1 MNGDGFFFQA
11 FVYLTAAV
19 ISVPIAKRAGLGSVL
34 GYLVAGA
41 VIGPHIFGLVGEE
54 GQQVMHFAEFG
65 VVMMLFLVGLELQPA
80 LLWRLRAPILGM
92 GGVQVGLTALALAG
106 IGLALGVHWKT
117 ALAAGIIL
125 SLSSTAIV
133 LQSLNEKGL
142 MKTLGGQ
149 GSFSIL
155 LFQDLAVIP
164 MFAILPLLALAA
176 ATDVSAAASH
186 APEHTSAIAA
196 LAGWQQGLITVV
208 LIAAIIVGGK
218 LLTRPIFRF
227 IAATRLR
234 EVFTAAALLLVI
246 GIALAMEQ
254 VGLSPALGTF
264 LAGVVLAD
272 SEFRHELESDIEPF
286 KGLLLGLF
294 FISVG
299 ASIDFDLLSAHAS
312 TITLLIS
319 ILVVVKFIVLL
330 IIGRLF
336 RMPPSQSFLLSF
348 ALAQGGEFAFVLLSF
363 ATQHQVFPAATA
375 NLLIAVVAL
384 SMAVTPLMMIVNDKL
399 VQPIFASG
407 RKKSDREADNMDE
420 DNPVIIAGF
429 GRFGNVVGRL
439 LRANGVATTILDLDP
454 EQIET
459 LRRFGVKVFYG
470 DAGRPDLMHAA
481 GADKARL
488 LILAID
494 EPEHAT
500 AIAEQ
505 MRREYPNLK
514 ILARADSMH
523 HSYELMEAGVD
534 GVFRE
539 TFDSALSLGVDALK
553 MLGFRAYQAQRA
565 AHIFRK
571 HEQSAM
577 AERANL
583 HGEQDEKAYAARVR
597 EHISELEQLI
607 REDDRDFSAE
617 ADHAWEPT
625 PAKSRDGQ

>member
-1 MNGDGFFFQA
+1 MSGDGFFFQA

-19 ISVPIAKRAGLGSVL
+19 VSVPLAKRAGLGSVL

-41 VIGPHIFGLVGEE
+41 LIGPHVLGLVGEE
-54 GQQVMHFAEFG
+54 GQHVMHFAEFG

-92 GGVQVGLTALALAG
+92 GGMQVGLTAAAFAL
-106 IGLALGVHWKT
+106 IGMVLGATWNV

-133 LQSLNEKGL
+133 LQSLAEKAL
-142 MKTLGGQ
+142 LKTLGGQ
-149 GSFSIL
+149 GAFSVL

-164 MFAILPLLALAA
+164 MFAILPLLAISSGVGTSPAA
-176 ATDVSAAASH
+176 VH
-186 APEHTSAIAA
+186 APAHTTAIAT
-196 LAGWQQGLITVV
+196 LPGWQQGLITVV
-208 LIAAIIVGGK
+208 LIAGIIVDGK
-218 LLTRPIFRF
+218 LLTRPVFRA

-299 ASIDFDLLSAHAS
+299 ASIDFDLLATHTP
-312 TITLLIS
+312 TIALLIG
-319 ILVVVKFIVLL
+319 ILVVVKFIVLVV
-330 IIGRLF
+330 IARLF
-336 RMPPSQSFLLSF
+336 RMPSSQGFLLSF

-363 ATQHQVFPAATA
+363 ATQHQVFPTDTA

-384 SMAVTPLMMIVNDKL
+384 SMAVTPLLMIVNDKL
-399 VQPIFASG
+399 VQPAFARG
-407 RKKSDREADNMDE
+407 KKREREADDMEE

-481 GADKARL
+481 GADTARL

-500 AIAEQ
+500 EIALQ
-505 MRREYPNLK
+505 MRRRYPNLK
-514 ILARADSMH
+514 ILARADSMQ
-523 HSYELMEAGVD
+523 HSFELMEVGVD

-539 TFDSALSLGVDALK
+539 TFDSALSMGVDALK
-553 MLGFRAYQAQRA
+553 VLGFRSYQAQRA
-565 AHIFRK
+565 ARIFKK
-571 HEQSAM
+571 HEQRAM
-577 AERANL
+577 TERAAL
-583 HGEQDEKAYAARVR
+583 RGGEDEKAYAEQVR
-597 EHISELEQLI
+597 EHISELEELI
-607 REDDRDFSAE
+607 REDDRDFKAD

-625 PAKSRDGQ
+625 PAKSRDG

>member
-1 MNGDGFFFQA
+1 MSGDGFFFQA

-19 ISVPIAKRAGLGSVL
+19 VSVPLAKRAGLGSVL

-41 VIGPHIFGLVGEE
+41 LIGPHVLGLVGEE
-54 GQQVMHFAEFG
+54 GQHVMHFAEFG

-92 GGVQVGLTALALAG
+92 GGLQVGLTAAAFAL
-106 IGLALGVHWKT
+106 IGMALGAGWRV

-125 SLSSTAIV
+125 ALSSTAIV
-133 LQSLNEKGL
+133 LQSLAEKGL
-142 MKTLGGQ
+142 LKTLGGQ
-149 GSFSIL
+149 GAFSVL

-164 MFAILPLLALAA
+164 MFAILPLLAISSGVGTSPAA
-176 ATDVSAAASH
+176 AH
-186 APEHTSAIAA
+186 APAHTTAIAS
-196 LAGWQQGLITVV
+196 LPGWQQGLITVV
-208 LIAAIIVGGK
+208 LIAGIIVGGK
-218 LLTRPIFRF
+218 LLTRPVFRA

-299 ASIDFDLLSAHAS
+299 ASIDFDLLATHTP
-312 TITLLIS
+312 TIGLLIG
-319 ILVVVKFIVLL
+319 ILVVVKFIVLVV
-330 IIGRLF
+330 IARLF
-336 RMPPSQSFLLSF
+336 RMPGSQGFLLSF

-363 ATQHQVFPAATA
+363 ATQHQVFPADTA

-384 SMAVTPLMMIVNDKL
+384 SMAVTPLLMIVNDKL
-399 VQPIFASG
+399 VQPAFARG
-407 RKKSDREADNMDE
+407 KKSEREADSMDE

-481 GADKARL
+481 GAETARL

-500 AIAEQ
+500 QIAEQ
-505 MRREYPNLK
+505 MRRRYPNLK
-514 ILARADSMH
+514 ILARADSMQ
-523 HSYELMEAGVD
+523 HSFELMEVGVD

-539 TFDSALSLGVDALK
+539 TFDSALSMGVDALK
-553 MLGFRAYQAQRA
+553 VLGFRSYQAQRA
-565 AHIFRK
+565 ARIFKK
-571 HEQSAM
+571 HEQRAM
-577 AERANL
+577 TERADL
-583 HGEQDEKAYAARVR
+583 RGGEDEKAYAEQVR
-597 EHISELEQLI
+597 EHISELEALI
-607 REDDRDFSAE
+607 REDDRDFKADT
-617 ADHAWEPT
+617 DHAWEPT
-625 PAKSRDGQ
+625 PAQSRDG